1 MCSSDLVEENS
12 VRNPAPIMQD
22 DAFDEARLQ
31 GLSQDQLIDLFI
43 DELVK
48 AKETTISEVE
58 RVRLAEKLKDAV
70 MMEILLNLPDYL
82 VNKINESYDN
92 GTASEEMFDEAVEE
106 AGIDTNR
113 IAEKVMI
120 KFRDDYLND
129 KEDGE
134 EQ

>member
-1 MCSSDLVEENS
+1 MVEENS
-12 VRNPAPIMQD
+12 VRNPAPTMQD
-22 DAFDEARLQ
+22 DAFDETKLQ

>member
-1 MCSSDLVEENS
+1 MVEENS

-22 DAFDEARLQ
+22 DAFDEAKLQ

-92 GTASEEMFDEAVEE
+92 GIASEEMFDEAVEE

>member
-1 MCSSDLVEENS
+1 MVEENS

-22 DAFDEARLQ
+22 DAFDEAKLQ

>member
-1 MCSSDLVEENS
+1 MVEENS
-12 VRNPAPIMQD
+12 VRNPAPTMQD
-22 DAFDEARLQ
+22 DAFDEAKLQ

-70 MMEILLNLPDYL
+70 MIEILLNLPDYL